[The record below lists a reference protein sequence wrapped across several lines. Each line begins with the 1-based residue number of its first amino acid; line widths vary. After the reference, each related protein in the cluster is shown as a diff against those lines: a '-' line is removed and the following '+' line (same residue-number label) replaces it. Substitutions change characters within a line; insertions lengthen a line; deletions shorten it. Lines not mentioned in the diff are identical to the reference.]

1 MWPALFA
8 GFFLSMTFS
17 WDEFVISFLLTRFD
31 TTLPVEIW
39 NLLRSGLNPKTNAV
53 GSLVFGVSIVLRD
66 PARAGAVAEEAGMTA
81 PLVEIRDVTH
91 RFGEHA
97 ALNDVSLEIA
107 PGSYTVLL
115 GPSGSGKTTLLSILG
130 GFVTPTE
137 GKVLIGGADCTAMPP
152 AKRPTTTV
160 FQDYALF
167 PHMSVGSNVGF
178 GLRMRGVDGRDAD
191 AKAREALALVGL
203 AEAFDKKPHQL
214 SGGQRQRVALAR
226 ALVVEPAVLL
236 LDEPLGA
243 LDLKLRR
250 QMQDELK
257 AIQKRV
263 GTAFIHVTHDQEEAM
278 ALADHCV
285 VMNDGRIEDE
295 GPPERVY
302 ARPATRFTA
311 GFMGESTLIA
321 GTVVAAASAAR
332 SLVETRSAACRSQPA
347 RVGGSQVTLA
357 IRPEHLLPCTTAS
370 SPAGAGLCAR
380 RRPRSTEVVFQGS
393 FKRVLA
399 VSETD
404 PSIRFIARLPRQPRR
419 AARATS
425 SRFRARLA
433 TSSF

>member
-1 MWPALFA
+1 LSEALV
-8 GFFLSMTFS
+8 
-17 WDEFVISFLLTRFD
+17 D
-31 TTLPVEIW
+31 
-39 NLLRSGLNPKTNAV
+39 
-53 GSLVFGVSIVLRD
+53 
-66 PARAGAVAEEAGMTA
+66 
-81 PLVEIRDVTH
+81 IRGITH

-97 ALNDVSLEIA
+97 ALKDVSLKIA

-130 GFVTPTE
+130 GFVAPSE
-137 GKVLIGGADCTAMPP
+137 GTVLIAGRDCTTMPP

-167 PHMSVGSNVGF
+167 PHMSVGGNVGF
-178 GLRMRGVDGRDAD
+178 GLRMKGVDGLTR
-191 AKAREALALVGL
+191 ARMAHEALALVGL
-203 AEAFDKKPHQL
+203 ADAFDKKPHQL

-257 AIQKRV
+257 TIQKRV

-295 GPPERVY
+295 GAPERVY
-302 ARPATRFTA
+302 MRPATRFAA
-311 GFMGESTLIA
+311 GFMGESTPLD
-321 GTVVAAASAAR
+321 GTVVSGDAAASIIET
-332 SLVETRSAACRSQPA
+332 SLGRFQLPVNVPA
-347 RVGGSQVTLA
+347 EAKVTLA
-357 IRPEHLLPCTTAS
+357 IRPEHVRLE
-370 SPAGAGLCAR
+370 PADAGLALGDATI
-380 RRPRSTEVVFQGS
+380 TEIVFQGS

-399 VSETD
+399 DSRVDQSL
-404 PSIRFIARLPRQPRR
+404 RFIAKIPAAAALQPGDSV
-419 AARATS
+419 AVSCQAEDVILLTK
-425 SRFRARLA
+425 
-433 TSSF
+433 